1 MCNVY
6 CCCKH
11 EQINGLIRFS
21 LIFTAINL
29 IISFVAIFIRAAKT
43 KRYDKAL
50 IFLEEINDGT
60 FNRSE
65 LVDCKV
71 SGFIFNDG
79 YYCKVDE
86 VYLKKPAN
94 SISNQSL
101 FKNWEKTE
109 LSINTIRTVITFIF
123 MAFLYYVLNNKG
135 SNIDRMNNYEK
146 IKYRKYLNYTIFA
159 TISMLIISALCIIIR
174 ALALSCNIDIGLYD
188 DTGQNKFERQ
198 IAFNY
203 IFDITEI
210 VLYAIEI
217 CFIIRIK
224 RYIEIP
230 PLIPIIASDRRIYD
244 PVNVLTPR
252 VQLVPQSI
260 PQQTIEVRVF
270 QHNAGE
276 EIQQHQLDNFA
287 G

>member
-6 CCCKH
+6 CCCRQ

-43 KRYDKAL
+43 ERYKTAL
-50 IFLEEINDGT
+50 MYLEVINDGT
-60 FNRSE
+60 FNFSA

-71 SGFIFNDG
+71 NGFIFNDG
-79 YYCKVDE
+79 YYCKVGE
-86 VYLKKPAN
+86 EYLKKPAN

-109 LSINTIRTVITFIF
+109 LSINTTRTVITLIF
-123 MAFLYYVLNNKG
+123 MAFIYYVLKNKG

-146 IKYRKYLNYTIFA
+146 IKYRKYLYYTIFA
-159 TISMLIISALCIIIR
+159 AILMLIISALCIIIR

-188 DTGQNKFERQ
+188 DTGQNEFESQ
-198 IAFNY
+198 IATNY
-203 IFDITEI
+203 IFDMTEI

-217 CFIIRIK
+217 CFIVRIK
-224 RYIEIP
+224 RNVEIP
-230 PLIPIIASDRRIYD
+230 PLLPIVNSGSRIYD
-244 PVNVLTPR
+244 PVNVLVNP
-252 VQLVPQSI
+252 VQLVPQPI
-260 PQQTIEVRVF
+260 PPHTIEVRVF